1 MGCTIYPIVRAKE
14 VIVKEAE
21 GSAGPVNLGGGCYMP
36 PLKAFMDDTT
46 VIFSNKAEIHR
57 TL

>member
-1 MGCTIYPIVRAKE
+1 MGCTIYPILFVRAKE

-36 PLKAFMDDTT
+36 LMEAFMDDTT
-46 VIFSNKAEIHR
+46 VICSNEA
-57 TL
+57 